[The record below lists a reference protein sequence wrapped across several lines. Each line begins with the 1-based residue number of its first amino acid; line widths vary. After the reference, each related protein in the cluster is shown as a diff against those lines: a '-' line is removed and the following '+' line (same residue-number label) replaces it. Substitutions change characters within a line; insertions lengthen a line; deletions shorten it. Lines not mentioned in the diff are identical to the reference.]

1 MRDKR
6 AAGQD
11 KGGTY
16 LTRRGLR
23 AFLAQYSHRLNTRVI
38 HAYYGKRLT
47 YQQCF
52 EVQARL
58 LRKAIEGQLDDYPPL
73 VAK

>member
-23 AFLAQYSHRLNTRVI
+23 TVSAQYSHRLNTRVI

-52 EVQARL
+52 EVQPRL
-58 LRKAIEGQLDDYPPL
+58 LRKAIEGQVDNYPPF
-73 VAK
+73 VVK